1 MYTCCQHDL
10 ITKVWVF
17 VLLLTRSYTF
27 LLLHEM
33 PRASDSSNNDIQLI
47 INWIQWQGNCRSD
60 GRVCVMIGNELITSL
75 PLPMNWFE
83 CKPHSTFLSDR
94 NRCTHHQQQTS
105 MSIKNFF
112 FCLFLTLFYSAVY
125 RVNEP
130 FLIAGWYHVTG
141 TWNRLLLIFSDTNH
155 LHQLNTLLSNEDLNV
170 VVTTSSFAW
179 WQQFNWELM
188 VHREYHVIRC
198 DLYLSSDIAKYREIS
213 PSVEPIDFISFFSS

>member
-75 PLPMNWFE
+75 PLPMNCMNWFE

-105 MSIKNFF
+105 MSIKYFF
-112 FCLFLTLFYSAVY
+112 VY
-125 RVNEP
+125 FWRCS
-130 FLIAGWYHVTG
+130 T
-141 TWNRLLLIFSDTNH
+141 
-155 LHQLNTLLSNEDLNV
+155 
-170 VVTTSSFAW
+170 
-179 WQQFNWELM
+179 QQFIESTNLFS
-188 VHREYHVIRC
+188 
-198 DLYLSSDIAKYREIS
+198 LLGDIMWLGHEI
-213 PSVEPIDFISFFSS
+213 DYY